1 MRQKTL
7 SKEMKNRKI
16 VWNNEKV
23 ADFKTL
29 LINNN
34 DHIQRLT
41 SDVASEPVDDV
52 VNNFTQFLH
61 DKTFEVF
68 GQTYSNRNRPQ
79 GQKLNKEWFNDSCK
93 NAKREF
99 TTARNIFNR
108 VKNDESRIN
117 FTRARTKYNRAKK
130 KAQQKFKLME
140 GKRLNDLAK
149 KDTRK
154 FWKSIKKSYKKT
166 NNAANSL
173 TVEQLHDHFKSMFGE
188 QTGWV

>member
-1 MRQKTL
+1 M
-7 SKEMKNRKI
+7 
-16 VWNNEKV
+16 W
-23 ADFKTL
+23 L
-29 LINNN
+29 LT
-34 DHIQRLT
+34 QSEWYLQT
-41 SDVASEPVDDV
+41 SNCNKP
-52 VNNFTQFLH
+52 
-61 DKTFEVF
+61 KCGF

-79 GQKLNKEWFNDSCK
+79 GQKLKKEWFDDSYK

-99 TTARNIFNR
+99 TTARNIFHR

-154 FWKSIKKSYKKT
+154 FWKSIK
-166 NNAANSL
+166 NS
-173 TVEQLHDHFKSMFGE
+173 
-188 QTGWV
+188 